1 MFNTRW
7 KVLIFLTLCYYQKT
21 YGEELDK
28 KKLQKEAYD
37 MFMHGYN
44 SYMNYAFPADE
55 LMPLSC
61 KGRIR
66 GVTPSRGDVDDVL
79 GNYSVTLLDSL
90 DTLVVMNELDE
101 FEKAIDLVIK
111 HVRFD
116 SDHVVS
122 VFETN
127 IRVLGGL
134 ISAHV
139 LAELIKEKHPERLQT
154 YDNQLLKMAT
164 EVGNRLLPAFNTT
177 SGLPYSR
184 INLKHGM
191 QDHLK
196 RQKDTCTA
204 CGGTM
209 ILEFAALTSLTGDP
223 IYETKARKAM
233 DFLWQQRHR
242 SSDLMGTVLN
252 VHSGDWTR
260 RESGIGAGIDSYYEY
275 TLKAYILLGDESY
288 LDRFNKHYEAIK
300 RYITKGP
307 IFVDVHMHR
316 PTVATRGFMDSLLA
330 FWPGLQV
337 LKGDVKEAIEIHEM
351 LFQVI
356 QKHKFLPEAFT
367 HDFQVHW
374 AEHPIRPEFVEST
387 YFLYRATK
395 DPHYLLVAK
404 QIMDSINKYVKV
416 PCGFAALKD
425 IRTMVKEDQME
436 SFVLS
441 ETFKYL
447 YMIFTDPE
455 DLVFDPDHYV
465 LTTEAH
471 FLPLSI
477 GHKTKVEKTGNPRRM
492 VLRADEQKQ
501 KNYVCANPI
510 DFTKLPTE
518 REEAKLIRERTKMVL
533 GELRNGMS
541 GGSGGSSAGTNCES
555 PAERIRAWAFSSSNQ
570 EHVKQ
575 LAMMGIEIITLS
587 DGRLHLSH
595 KSNTALSPTY
605 ARWGYEFMQ
614 EMQDYV
620 ASFDKRGENWDHN
633 EKYVQMLSA
642 PYYGKP
648 ALFGSPA
655 QFGID
660 LGITVPVLGRVAKAI
675 PFRGCEPLLNTH
687 EVVGR
692 IVVVERSDCVFQDK
706 ARNIQ
711 RAGGIGMIV
720 IDNELDTKFMK
731 ERPMFSMANDKDG
744 KDDIGFASLFLFR
757 LEGEKLLKAM
767 KKDKDL
773 VISMSSREISINE
786 TIGKL
791 LRFGKMFH
799 FDNDHPKCPLDDG
812 DIILHSLAYPEVI
825 LNLRFNGI
833 NQDSDP
839 RLHQEVVERHVTEL
853 QKYVSF
859 ADADYEFQFYE
870 FFRTAAYGALNLNVE
885 NPKLLTVISAL
896 STLKKQPIPPS
907 VFARLP
913 GTMTKVRCIPKGEDM
928 SCVTLAL

>member
-1 MFNTRW
+1 
-7 KVLIFLTLCYYQKT
+7 
-21 YGEELDK
+21 
-28 KKLQKEAYD
+28 
-37 MFMHGYN
+37 
-44 SYMNYAFPADE
+44 
-55 LMPLSC
+55 
-61 KGRIR
+61 
-66 GVTPSRGDVDDVL
+66 
-79 GNYSVTLLDSL
+79 
-90 DTLVVMNELDE
+90 
-101 FEKAIDLVIK
+101 
-111 HVRFD
+111 
-116 SDHVVS
+116 
-122 VFETN
+122 
-127 IRVLGGL
+127 
-134 ISAHV
+134 
-139 LAELIKEKHPERLQT
+139 
-154 YDNQLLKMAT
+154 
-164 EVGNRLLPAFNTT
+164 
-177 SGLPYSR
+177 
-184 INLKHGM
+184 
-191 QDHLK
+191 
-196 RQKDTCTA
+196 
-204 CGGTM
+204 M

-223 IYETKARKAM
+223 IYEKKARKAM

-300 RYITKGP
+300 RYINKGP

-337 LKGDVKEAIEIHEM
+337 LKGDVKEAIEMHEM

-395 DPHYLLVAK
+395 DPHYLHVAK

-455 DLVFDPDHYV
+455 DLMFDPDHYV

-477 GHKTKVEKTGNPRRM
+477 GHKEKIENKINPRRM
-492 VLRADEQKQ
+492 ILRADEPQQ

-518 REEAKLIRERTKMVL
+518 REEAQLIRERTKIML
-533 GELRNGMS
+533 GELRNGA
-541 GGSGGSSAGTNCES
+541 SAGGAAPGNMICES
-555 PAERIRAWAFSSSNQ
+555 PADRIRAWAFSSSNQ

-575 LAMMGIEIITLS
+575 LVMMGIELITLS

-595 KSNTALSPTY
+595 KSVNAASPLY
-605 ARWGYEFMQ
+605 ARWGMEFME
-614 EMQDYV
+614 EMQHYV
-620 ASFDKRGENWDHN
+620 EQLDKSGGTPEHTQQF
-633 EKYVQMLSA
+633 VQILNR

-648 ALFGSPA
+648 YLRGSAA
-655 QFGID
+655 QFGRDIAATKA
-660 LGITVPVLGRVAKAI
+660 LVGRAAKTI
-675 PFRGCEPLLNTH
+675 PFRACDKILNADQ
-687 EVVGR
+687 VVGK
-692 IVVVERSDCVFQDK
+692 IAVVERSDCVFQDK
-706 ARNIQ
+706 ARFVQ
-711 RAGGIGMIV
+711 QAGAIGMVV
-720 IDNELDTKFMK
+720 IDHESNSQYVGD
-731 ERPMFSMANDKDG
+731 RPTFSMAVDKDG
-744 KDDIGFASLFLFR
+744 KDDIGIPSIFLFR
-757 LEGEKLLKAM
+757 AEGDHLLRSLKM
-767 KKDKDL
+767 HSET
-773 VISMSSREISINE
+773 VISISSHHLSIEN
-786 TIGKL
+786 TIGRL
-791 LRFGKMFH
+791 LRYGKMFK
-799 FDNDHPKCPLDDG
+799 FPEYPQCSLRDG
-812 DIILHSLAYPEVI
+812 DIILHNLDYPEVI

-839 RLHQEVVERHVTEL
+839 RLHQEIVERHVTEL
-853 QKYVSF
+853 QKYLEF
-859 ADADYEFQFYE
+859 KDADYAFQFYE
-870 FFRTAAYGALNLNVE
+870 FFRTAAYGALDLNVE
-885 NPKLLTVISAL
+885 NSKLLTVISAL
-896 STLKKQPIPPS
+896 STLKTKPIPPS

-913 GTMTKVRCIPKGEDM
+913 GEITKVRCIPRGEEM
-928 SCVTLAL
+928 PCVRLST

>member
-1 MFNTRW
+1 MFYTRW
-7 KVLIFLTLCYYQKT
+7 KVFLLLTVWYHT
-21 YGEELDK
+21 IDGEELDK

-66 GVTPSRGDVDDVL
+66 GLTPSRGDVDDVL

-90 DTLVVMNELDE
+90 DTLVVLNELDE
-101 FEKAIDLVIK
+101 FERAVDLVIK
-111 HVRFD
+111 QVRFD

-139 LAELIKEKHPERLQT
+139 LAELIKEKYPERMQT
-154 YDNQLLKMAT
+154 YEGQLLKMAT

-209 ILEFAALTSLTGDP
+209 ILEFAALTRLTGDP
-223 IYETKARKAM
+223 IYEKKARKAM

-288 LDRFNKHYEAIK
+288 LDRFNKHYDAIK

-395 DPHYLLVAK
+395 DPHYLHVAK

-447 YMIFTDPE
+447 YLIFTDPE
-455 DLVFDPDHYV
+455 DLVFDPDHFV

-477 GHKTKVEKTGNPRRM
+477 GHTEPVENVGNPRRM
-492 VLRADEQKQ
+492 VLRSDEPKQ

-518 REEAKLIRERTKMVL
+518 QEEARLIRERTKVVL
-533 GELRNGMS
+533 GELRNGMT
-541 GGSGGSSAGTNCES
+541 GGSGGQSGSCES
-555 PAERIRAWAFSSSNQ
+555 PAERMRAWHFSTSNQ
-570 EHVKQ
+570 DHIKQ
-575 LAMMGIEIITLS
+575 LGQMGIELVNLN

-595 KSNTALSPTY
+595 TSANALSPIF
-605 ARWGYEFMQ
+605 ARWGHEFMQ
-614 EMQDYV
+614 EMQEYV
-620 ASFDKRGENWDHN
+620 ETL
-633 EKYVQMLSA
+633 EKNPHFADGSERLVQILSH
-642 PYYGKP
+642 PYYGKTILQ
-648 ALFGSPA
+648 ASPA
-655 QFGID
+655 QFGRD
-660 LGITVPVLGRVAKAI
+660 LATTTRPVYGPVVISIPYRACDEIVNKDEMIGKVAI
-675 PFRGCEPLLNTH
+675 
-687 EVVGR
+687 
-692 IVVVERSDCVFQDK
+692 VERSGCVFQEK
-706 ARNIQ
+706 ARRVQ
-711 RAGGIGMIV
+711 QAGAIGMIV
-720 IDNELDTKFMK
+720 IDTEENTKFASG
-731 ERPMFSMANDKDG
+731 RPPFSMASDKDG
-744 KDDIGFASLFLFR
+744 KDDIEIPSLFLFR
-757 LEGEKLLKAM
+757 LEGDKLLHAM
-767 KKDKDL
+767 EKNKETVIAMTSQRVSTNATVGELLKKGRMFDFPTL
-773 VISMSSREISINE
+773 PQC
-786 TIGKL
+786 G
-791 LRFGKMFH
+791 LR
-799 FDNDHPKCPLDDG
+799 DG
-812 DIILHSLAYPEVI
+812 DIVWHSLKYPEII
-825 LNLRFNGI
+825 LNLRFNGV

-839 RLHQEVVERHVTEL
+839 RMHQEVVERHVTEL
-853 QKYVSF
+853 KKYLIFGDS
-859 ADADYEFQFYE
+859 DYEFQFYE
-870 FFRTAAYGALNLNVE
+870 FFRTVAYGALDLNVD
-885 NPKLLTVISAL
+885 NPKLLSVISAI
-896 STLKKQPIPPS
+896 STLKKDAVPPS
-907 VFARLP
+907 VYQRLP
-913 GTMTKVRCIPKGEDM
+913 GEITRVRCIPRGEHM
-928 SCVTLAL
+928 SCSRISL

>member
-1 MFNTRW
+1 MFYTRW
-7 KVLIFLTLCYYQKT
+7 KVFLLLTVWYHT
-21 YGEELDK
+21 IDGEELDK

-66 GVTPSRGDVDDVL
+66 GLTPSRGDVDDVL

-90 DTLVVMNELDE
+90 DTLVVLNELDE
-101 FEKAIDLVIK
+101 FERAVDLVIK
-111 HVRFD
+111 QVRFD

-139 LAELIKEKHPERLQT
+139 LAELIKEKYPERMQT
-154 YDNQLLKMAT
+154 YEGQLLKMAT

-209 ILEFAALTSLTGDP
+209 ILEFAALTRLTGDP
-223 IYETKARKAM
+223 IYEKKARKAM

-288 LDRFNKHYEAIK
+288 LDRFNKHYDAIK

-395 DPHYLLVAK
+395 DPHYLHVAK

-447 YMIFTDPE
+447 YLIFTDPE
-455 DLVFDPDHYV
+455 DLVFDPDHFV

-477 GHKTKVEKTGNPRRM
+477 GHTEPVENVGNPRRM
-492 VLRADEQKQ
+492 VLRSDEPKQ

-518 REEAKLIRERTKMVL
+518 QEEARLIRERTKVVL
-533 GELRNGMS
+533 GELRNGMT
-541 GGSGGSSAGTNCES
+541 GGSGGQSGSCES
-555 PAERIRAWAFSSSNQ
+555 PAERMRAWHFSTSNQ
-570 EHVKQ
+570 DHIKQ
-575 LAMMGIEIITLS
+575 LGQMGIELVNLN

-595 KSNTALSPTY
+595 TSANGKRVTCEIDDEPLCWNKPRTDATLKLVTNGQFLHSFFYIFDTM
-605 ARWGYEFMQ
+605 FIFVF
-614 EMQDYV
+614 YV
-620 ASFDKRGENWDHN
+620 FAFTT
-633 EKYVQMLSA
+633 
-642 PYYGKP
+642 
-648 ALFGSPA
+648 
-655 QFGID
+655 
-660 LGITVPVLGRVAKAI
+660 LGILTYLG
-675 PFRGCEPLLNTH
+675 
-687 EVVGR
+687 
-692 IVVVERSDCVFQDK
+692 
-706 ARNIQ
+706 
-711 RAGGIGMIV
+711 
-720 IDNELDTKFMK
+720 
-731 ERPMFSMANDKDG
+731 
-744 KDDIGFASLFLFR
+744 
-757 LEGEKLLKAM
+757 LK
-767 KKDKDL
+767 K
-773 VISMSSREISINE
+773 SREN
-786 TIGKL
+786 L
-791 LRFGKMFH
+791 LQIPGVAT
-799 FDNDHPKCPLDDG
+799 LD
-812 DIILHSLAYPEVI
+812 
-825 LNLRFNGI
+825 
-833 NQDSDP
+833 
-839 RLHQEVVERHVTEL
+839 
-853 QKYVSF
+853 
-859 ADADYEFQFYE
+859 
-870 FFRTAAYGALNLNVE
+870 
-885 NPKLLTVISAL
+885 
-896 STLKKQPIPPS
+896 
-907 VFARLP
+907 
-913 GTMTKVRCIPKGEDM
+913 
-928 SCVTLAL
+928 